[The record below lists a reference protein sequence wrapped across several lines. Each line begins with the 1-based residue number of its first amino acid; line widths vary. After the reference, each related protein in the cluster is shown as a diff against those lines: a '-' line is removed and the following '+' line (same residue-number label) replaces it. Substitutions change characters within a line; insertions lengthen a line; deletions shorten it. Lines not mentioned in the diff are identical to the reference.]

1 MEKCDIL
8 LLSNVSRWYFGFI
21 DCPYTWRLY
30 YFTSHTLRSHPL
42 LPLSTTTTTTATTPT
57 PTIATATATTAALP
71 LPAHSGHG
79 YFLLFLLLL
88 ILLSDLLPLATF
100 FFFFFF
106 PYTPHVRWAAF
117 VVATGQLDN
126 FLQLT
131 SPVHYSRLF
140 ARYYLPASYSS
151 FDPSPLDCPCRV
163 ATGQRKNRK

>member
-100 FFFFFF
+100 FFFFFCLLR
-106 PYTPHVRWAAF
+106 PREVGCIRCRDW
-117 VVATGQLDN
+117 ATGQLPSTH
-126 FLQLT
+126 F
-131 SPVHYSRLF
+131 SCPLF
-140 ARYYLPASYSS
+140 ALVCTLLS
-151 FDPSPLDCPCRV
+151 
-163 ATGQRKNRK
+163 TGLLFFV